1 MRCLWVA
8 LIGPLCL
15 IPWKASQGDAIQA
28 LKATS
33 SPLENPSGSRFRRIP
48 KETSGLN
55 LTHHFPDEAPLRLF
69 QDFGASAGIC
79 TGDID
84 QDGLPDVFVG
94 NYNQGARL
102 YRNLGGLRFE
112 DITHSSG
119 ISTGQKWCT
128 GAGFADLDNDGDLDL
143 HVCAYRS
150 ENMVFLNDGKGHFQE
165 TAQSL
170 GLNFNGASIMMSFA
184 DYDQD
189 GFLDGYLVTH
199 RYVDIVDSKLPSNT
213 RETMDRNLLK
223 RGKSGYEIAPA
234 YEELFGI
241 VDKGGGRMELMITG
255 QADHLFQNDQDQ
267 RFTDVSHSAGIAG
280 NDIGLA
286 AIWWDYNDDGAPDI
300 YVSNDYKG
308 ADKLYENQKDGTFKN
323 VHLRALPYVPWSSMG
338 SAIAD
343 INNDGLVDL
352 IASDMA
358 GTSHARRNLINDDL
372 NRERWFYLATLPKQ
386 VRRNTVFLGTG
397 SERVLEAA
405 AFAGLS
411 QSDWTWSPKFGDFD
425 LDGDVDLFITNGMA
439 RDFLHGDLL
448 EVMREKGNA
457 QWIQYPIHKERD
469 LLFENK
475 GDLRFRLG
483 SSPWGIDSLEA
494 SFGASV
500 CDLDRDGD
508 LDILITHLEAPVTLL
523 ENTSGEGERLL
534 IELEGVESNR
544 KGIGSKITLTTS
556 HGMQTRY
563 LGANSGF
570 MSADEPVAHFAVPEG
585 VDQASLEILWPNGRL
600 QTTRLTQWNAHHLI
614 QEVLDLSPVV
624 SRESGKTEPL
634 YAAIK
639 LPPDLMHR
647 ENPYDDFAVQPLL
660 PARLSNLGPPLAVAD
675 VNRDGLED
683 FYLGAAIGTP
693 GKLMIQSEG
702 GSFTAGTIQ
711 HLKQDVMMEDSDALF
726 IDVDSDGNEDLLVLS
741 GGVAYPEG
749 SKGYSDR
756 YYQNDGTG
764 QLRSIPDF
772 ALGTTPQSGGVIT
785 SADVD
790 HDGDLDLFVGR
801 RTVPRQFGQ
810 SPISGVFLN
819 QDGQFV
825 EDPHWSKDHEGRIG
839 MVHGAVW
846 TDVNQDGWMDL
857 MVATDWGPIRL
868 WQNQGGS
875 WKETTVE
882 AGLEELRG
890 RWRGLSAGDVDGD
903 GDMDILATNIGRNDD
918 TNGNRALPHGLLTG
932 SLEGVPHPILIEL
945 YEQDGRVYPLR
956 TRNALFNGV
965 PGLAERYP
973 SYESFARVDKDA
985 LIQALPIKNRQI
997 LRVHTL
1003 DTGLLINDGEGHFLF
1018 RPLPPLAQLAPS
1030 FGALIQDVDGDGWQD
1045 VVLGQNATTRSP
1057 ELGPSAAGMAMLL
1070 RGRGDGS
1077 FEPMPPT
1084 HSGLNA
1090 FQETRS
1096 LARIEVGDGPA
1107 QGLLFGINR
1116 RAPQAYQ
1123 PKAQGHWLSITLK
1136 GKAGNVRSAG
1146 SRVIVELANGQ
1157 RQTFETHA
1165 KSGFATQSSH
1175 RIVVGLGTSPPHS
1188 VHAKVRWPTGEE
1200 SSHTLDTIRTF
1211 SHTLNHPE

>member
-199 RYVDIVDSKLPSNT
+199 RYVDIADSKLPSNT

-255 QADHLFQNDQDQ
+255 QADHLFQNNQGQ

-397 SERVLEAA
+397 SERVWRR
-405 AFAGLS
+405 
-411 QSDWTWSPKFGDFD
+411 Q
-425 LDGDVDLFITNGMA
+425 
-439 RDFLHGDLL
+439 LL
-448 EVMREKGNA
+448 
-457 QWIQYPIHKERD
+457 
-469 LLFENK
+469 
-475 GDLRFRLG
+475 
-483 SSPWGIDSLEA
+483 
-494 SFGASV
+494 
-500 CDLDRDGD
+500 
-508 LDILITHLEAPVTLL
+508 
-523 ENTSGEGERLL
+523 
-534 IELEGVESNR
+534 
-544 KGIGSKITLTTS
+544 
-556 HGMQTRY
+556 
-563 LGANSGF
+563 
-570 MSADEPVAHFAVPEG
+570 
-585 VDQASLEILWPNGRL
+585 
-600 QTTRLTQWNAHHLI
+600 
-614 QEVLDLSPVV
+614 
-624 SRESGKTEPL
+624 
-634 YAAIK
+634 
-639 LPPDLMHR
+639 
-647 ENPYDDFAVQPLL
+647 
-660 PARLSNLGPPLAVAD
+660 LA
-675 VNRDGLED
+675 
-683 FYLGAAIGTP
+683 
-693 GKLMIQSEG
+693 
-702 GSFTAGTIQ
+702 
-711 HLKQDVMMEDSDALF
+711 
-726 IDVDSDGNEDLLVLS
+726 
-741 GGVAYPEG
+741 
-749 SKGYSDR
+749 
-756 YYQNDGTG
+756 
-764 QLRSIPDF
+764 
-772 ALGTTPQSGGVIT
+772 
-785 SADVD
+785 
-790 HDGDLDLFVGR
+790 
-801 RTVPRQFGQ
+801 
-810 SPISGVFLN
+810 
-819 QDGQFV
+819 
-825 EDPHWSKDHEGRIG
+825 
-839 MVHGAVW
+839 
-846 TDVNQDGWMDL
+846 
-857 MVATDWGPIRL
+857 
-868 WQNQGGS
+868 
-875 WKETTVE
+875 
-882 AGLEELRG
+882 
-890 RWRGLSAGDVDGD
+890 
-903 GDMDILATNIGRNDD
+903 
-918 TNGNRALPHGLLTG
+918 
-932 SLEGVPHPILIEL
+932 
-945 YEQDGRVYPLR
+945 
-956 TRNALFNGV
+956 
-965 PGLAERYP
+965 
-973 SYESFARVDKDA
+973 
-985 LIQALPIKNRQI
+985 
-997 LRVHTL
+997 
-1003 DTGLLINDGEGHFLF
+1003 
-1018 RPLPPLAQLAPS
+1018 
-1030 FGALIQDVDGDGWQD
+1030 
-1045 VVLGQNATTRSP
+1045 
-1057 ELGPSAAGMAMLL
+1057 
-1070 RGRGDGS
+1070 
-1077 FEPMPPT
+1077 
-1084 HSGLNA
+1084 
-1090 FQETRS
+1090 
-1096 LARIEVGDGPA
+1096 
-1107 QGLLFGINR
+1107 
-1116 RAPQAYQ
+1116 
-1123 PKAQGHWLSITLK
+1123 
-1136 GKAGNVRSAG
+1136 
-1146 SRVIVELANGQ
+1146 
-1157 RQTFETHA
+1157 
-1165 KSGFATQSSH
+1165 
-1175 RIVVGLGTSPPHS
+1175 
-1188 VHAKVRWPTGEE
+1188 
-1200 SSHTLDTIRTF
+1200 
-1211 SHTLNHPE
+1211 